1 MLIEAQ
7 HILIGSKFKSAQYC
21 SHFIS
26 AFVLKKFVSV
36 PSFGLVY
43 LLVPSTFLTWS
54 VTQFLYLE
62 CEPMFPFCF
71 RVHKILSAFTTYL
84 TIQLTI
90 FHHLVRPLPYFLDF
104 IFQNFLVIGFSHA
117 IFCSQPDKPTSLEV
131 RDIHYIKGTN
141 LGAQLRRSF
150 LGLAEFF
157 CNAIIYIKSPC
168 HTRWQRLNLSYLG
181 DAPASKTWK
190 RSLGPYWH
198 FLTLASSEVSAIFLD
213 LTFVNSHRFLYPL
226 LSYPL

>member
-1 MLIEAQ
+1 
-7 HILIGSKFKSAQYC
+7 
-21 SHFIS
+21 
-26 AFVLKKFVSV
+26 
-36 PSFGLVY
+36 
-43 LLVPSTFLTWS
+43 
-54 VTQFLYLE
+54 
-62 CEPMFPFCF
+62 MFPFCF
-71 RVHKILSAFTTYL
+71 RVHKILSAFTIYL
-84 TIQLTI
+84 TIHLTI

-226 LSYPL
+226 LSYPSLRYLKSGLGWNMGSKLLSLIMLSFRKLSETRSHICPGPACSHHALVSRWPP